1 MADPTT
7 ARGSMALVV
16 NAKARLGGQAEAV
29 RERLA
34 GVDAVH
40 MVDDARRLP
49 EIFEAVTAHRRV
61 VVAGGDGT
69 VACAADVLAH
79 SDAEMAVVP
88 LGTQNNFAR
97 SLRIPSDVEQA
108 CDLALRG
115 TARPTDLGC
124 AEGAHFA
131 NALTIGISGHIAR
144 ATPPDWK
151 RVLGQV
157 SYGLTAVRLLA
168 TTQPFEA
175 HLTWPDGE
183 RTVTTYQIVVAN
195 GARIGDAVTA
205 PDGEVD
211 DGLLDIRTIGDDTRG
226 GLLAAWKDAQPPE
239 ASMHDNSFHM
249 QAAEVRIETDPPQR
263 LDLDGELGAYTPARV
278 WAARDALQ
286 VVRPG

>member
-1 MADPTT
+1 
-7 ARGSMALVV
+7 MALVV
-16 NAKARLGGQAEAV
+16 NAKARLGDH
-29 RERLA
+29 
-34 GVDAVH
+34 VDAVRDH
-40 MVDDARRLP
+40 LASVDSVHLVDDTARLP
-49 EIFEAVTAHRRV
+49 ETFEAVAQHRRV
-61 VVAGGDGT
+61 IVAGGDGT
-69 VACAADVLAH
+69 VACAADALAH

-97 SLRIPSDVEQA
+97 SLRIPSDVGQA

-124 AEGAHFA
+124 ADGAHFA

-157 SYGLTAVRLLA
+157 SYGLTAVRVLA

-175 HLTWPDGE
+175 HLAWPGGE
-183 RTVTTYQIVVAN
+183 RTVSTYQIVVAN

-205 PDGEVD
+205 PEGLVD

-226 GLLAAWKDAQPPE
+226 GLLAAWKDAQPPD
-239 ASMHDNSFHM
+239 ASMHDNSFHV
-249 QAAEVRIETDPPQR
+249 QTPEVRIETDPPQR

-278 WAARDALQ
+278 WAKRDALR